1 MDNNIEKYQSKELVT
16 RDAQIANALETH
28 PKDWQKDI
36 QPGNYIIDMTWHDLY
51 CYRIVSI
58 EPEKDTKF
66 AFENGER
73 KEIELDTYHLN
84 VKGVGFDPFIDKEYE
99 VGLSCYHPEMLNVRV
114 LTIDGTDHGRNYLV
128 FKDKDELIA
137 YVNRGIDAING
148 KDNEF
153 LKTDDISDNE
163 DIDNNSTT
171 LVSIASSKQTYLDT
185 QSNAVA
191 LKEEMSRKLAIVK
204 LCIAEQRKKVEAI
217 QSKYKDAIAVVERK
231 LTRIRRVLGQLELY
245 AGVNEDVIQI
255 QEGTPA
261 PIDEPIQFFQEILYM
276 DEEVG
281 DWQDGGL
288 DFTRIEQ
295 FDEWLLRNNHLDLF
309 VSKKGVRAFRV
320 RRNGKQGGEVNY
332 GNHRVYNPYLINK
345 LDANDIKTYIIVRN
359 GDNVYRIW
367 ADLIIYPYLFPKQ
380 DELQKLVNEL
390 EKEGINYIRKNK
402 QERIEDFID
411 RYKFNFCLLQGL
423 LDRSDVLTP
432 HNPVNLFKEGLES
445 PYVEF
450 VYDAEYKR
458 VGNGRPDY
466 WHFVNEVNKDIKA
479 GSRVLFLQ
487 NYVMG
492 VQDRFDERYY
502 SWNRYSED
510 TRGLPNVP
518 ETGLY
523 TIEKNSHG
531 DFVIKYMPDK
541 TWSFMPDRKNRISF
555 KVYTDGREL
564 LNYDALDLETVEYY
578 LNNRINR
585 ADYLSIMPMLENVHK
600 QLLEEMKQEES
611 FILLLKGQVPNVSNE
626 LIKETIKWWKMKN
639 KVKRPITSNDV
650 LAYKQI
656 LNKLQKFN

>member
-16 RDAQIANALETH
+16 RAAQIANALETY

-36 QPGNYIIDMTWHDLY
+36 QPGNYIVDVTYHDPR

-58 EPEKDTKF
+58 EPEKDTRLEFK
-66 AFENGER
+66 NNER

-84 VKGVGFDPFIDKEYE
+84 VKGVGYDPFIDKEYE
-99 VGLSCYHPEMLNVRV
+99 IGSGGYHPNIQNVRV
-114 LTIDGTDHGRNYLV
+114 RSLDGTDYGRHYLV

-137 YVNRGIDAING
+137 YVNRGMDAIND
-148 KDNEF
+148 KDSEF
-153 LKTDDISDNE
+153 LKTDGISDNDE
-163 DIDNNSTT
+163 DNDSTT
-171 LVSIASSKQTYLDT
+171 LVSMSSSKQIYLDA

-191 LKEEMSRKLAIVK
+191 LKEEMDRKLAIVN
-204 LCIAEQRKKVEAI
+204 LCIAEQREKVEAI
-217 QSKYKDAIAVVERK
+217 QRKYRDAIAVVDRK

-255 QEGTPA
+255 QEGMPA

-309 VSKKGVRAFRV
+309 VSKKGVRVFRV
-320 RRNGKQGGEVNY
+320 RRNGKHGGEVNY
-332 GNHRVYNPYLINK
+332 GNHSVYNPYLVNK
-345 LDANDIKTYIIVRN
+345 LDENDIKTYIIVRN

-380 DELQKLVNEL
+380 NELQKLVDEL
-390 EKEGINYIRKNK
+390 ENEGIHYIRKDK

-423 LDRSDVLTP
+423 LDRSDVLAP
-432 HNPVNLFKEGLES
+432 HNPINLFKEGLES
-445 PYVEF
+445 PYIQF

-458 VGNGRPDY
+458 VGDGHPDY
-466 WHFVNEVNKDIKA
+466 WQFVMEANKDIKV
-479 GSRVLFLQ
+479 GSRVMFLR

-502 SWNRYSED
+502 SWNRSED
-510 TRGLPNVP
+510 DTWGLPNVP
-518 ETGLY
+518 DTGLY
-523 TIEKNSHG
+523 TVEKNSQG
-531 DFVIKYMPDK
+531 NFVIKYMPDK
-541 TWSFMPDRKNRISF
+541 SWSFAPDRKNRISF
-555 KVYTDGREL
+555 KVYTDAREL
-564 LNYDALDLETVEYY
+564 LNYDALDIETVEYY

-585 ADYLSIMPMLENVHK
+585 ADYLRIMPMLENVHK
-600 QLLEEMKQEES
+600 QLLDEMKQEES
-611 FILLLKGQVPNVSNE
+611 FILLLKGQVPNVSVE
-626 LIKETIKWWKMKN
+626 LIKETIKWWKLKN
-639 KVKRPITSNDV
+639 KVKRPITSNDA

-656 LNKLQKFN
+656 LNKLKKFN

>member
-1 MDNNIEKYQSKELVT
+1 MDSNIEKYQNKELVT
-16 RDAQIANALETH
+16 REAQIANALETH
-28 PKDWQKDI
+28 PKDWQKEI
-36 QPGNYIIDMTWHDLY
+36 QPGNYIIDIYWHDPY
-51 CYRIVSI
+51 CYHIISI
-58 EPEKDTKF
+58 EPEKDTKLE
-66 AFENGER
+66 FENGKR

-99 VGLSCYHPEMLNVRV
+99 VGSGGYNPEKPEVRV
-114 LTIDGTDHGRNYLV
+114 LTINGANYGQNYLV
-128 FKDKDELIA
+128 FKNKEELIA
-137 YVNRGIDAING
+137 YVNRGMDAING
-148 KDNEF
+148 KDTEF
-153 LKTDDISDNE
+153 LKTDNVSDENTDE
-163 DIDNNSTT
+163 ESTA
-171 LVSIASSKQTYLDT
+171 LVSMSASKQTYL
-185 QSNAVA
+185 NAQNTTIA
-191 LKEEMSRKLAIVK
+191 LKEEMERKLAIVK
-204 LCIAEQRKKVEAI
+204 LCIAEQRKKVEAM
-217 QSKYKDAIAVVERK
+217 QCKYRDAIAVVERK

-245 AGVNEDVIQI
+245 TGVNEDVIQI

-281 DWQDGGL
+281 DWKDGGL

-309 VSKKGVRAFRV
+309 VSKKGVRVFRV

-332 GNHRVYNPYLINK
+332 GHHRVYNPYLINK
-345 LDANDIKTYIIVRN
+345 LDENDLKTYIIVRN

-367 ADLIIYPYLFPKQ
+367 TDLIIYPYLFPKQ
-380 DELQKLVNEL
+380 DELQKLIDEL
-390 EKEGINYIRKNK
+390 ENEGIHYIRKDK
-402 QERIEDFID
+402 QEQIEDFID

-423 LDRSDVLTP
+423 LDRSDVLAP

-445 PYVEF
+445 PYVQF

-458 VGNGRPDY
+458 VSDGHPDY
-466 WHFVNEVNKDIKA
+466 WHFVTEVNKDIKV

-502 SWNRYSED
+502 SWHRDRED
-510 TRGLPNVP
+510 TWGLPNVP

-541 TWSFMPDRKNRISF
+541 SWSFAPDRKNRISF
-555 KVYTDGREL
+555 KVYTDAREV
-564 LNYDALDLETVEYY
+564 LNYDALDIETVEYY

-600 QLLEEMKQEES
+600 QLLKEMKQEES

-626 LIKETIKWWKMKN
+626 LIKETIKWWKLKN
-639 KVKRPITSNDV
+639 KVKRPITSNDA